1 MKIPALLA
9 LALCLPVLAL
19 HAAKTN
25 PQVFEGSPPAYPED
39 LKKQGIMGEAKI
51 LTQIDAQG
59 AVTEAS
65 VKSTTHEAFGT
76 AALAAVK
83 AWRFKP
89 ATEDGRPVASIV
101 TIPLQFK
108 LSMKEQINAEFG
120 REVFVGPD
128 RLPAKIHTWN
138 DVKKWFPLRG
148 KNANRIPYPEELK
161 GSGISEEIEI
171 RCIVTPEGLALN
183 PTFLGLKHEQLA
195 LPAIRHLAKARF
207 QIPRVDGQPVYLQQ
221 KVKLICSE
229 DPTFGEKPASP

>member
-9 LALCLPVLAL
+9 LALCLPVLSL
-19 HAAKTN
+19 HAAKTH
-25 PQVFEGSPPAYPED
+25 PQVIEGKQPTYPED
-39 LKKQGIMGEAKI
+39 LKKQGTMGEARI
-51 LTQIDAQG
+51 LAQIDAQG
-59 AVTEAS
+59 AVIEAS
-65 VKSTTHEAFGT
+65 VKSATHEAFGT

-89 ATEDGRPVASIV
+89 ATEDGRPVASTV
-101 TIPLQFK
+101 TIPLHFK

-128 RLPAKIHTWN
+128 QLPAKVHTWEE
-138 DVKKWFPLRG
+138 VKKWFPLRG
-148 KNANRIPYPEELK
+148 KDANRIPYPEELK

-171 RCIVTPEGLALN
+171 RCIITPEGLAVN

-207 QIPRVDGQPVYLQQ
+207 QIPRFEDKPVYVQQ

-229 DPTFGEKPASP
+229 DPTFGVKPAAP